1 MDVKTKSIQLNT
13 NPGVDIVDIT
23 DKVRQALTESGL
35 DSGIVTVFV
44 PGSTASVTT
53 VEYESGLVVDLK
65 RAFERIAPRDIHYD
79 HDYRWQDGNGHSHIR
94 ASLLGPSV
102 TVPFAGGALMLG
114 TWQQIVFVELDVRQ
128 RNRTVIIQIIGN

>member
-13 NPGVDIVDIT
+13 NPGVDVVDIT
-23 DKVRQALTESGL
+23 DKVRQALSESGL
-35 DSGIVTVFV
+35 NNGIVTVFV

-53 VEYESGLVVDLK
+53 VEYESGLVADLK

-79 HDYRWQDGNGHSHIR
+79 HDYRWHDGNGHSHIR

-102 TVPFAGGALMLG
+102 TVPFARGALMLG
-114 TWQQIVFVELDVRQ
+114 TWQQIVFVELDVKQ
-128 RNRTVIIQIIGN
+128 RNRTVVIQIIGN

>member
-13 NPGVDIVDIT
+13 NPGVDVVDIT
-23 DKVRQALTESGL
+23 DKVRQALSESGL
-35 DSGIVTVFV
+35 NNGIVTVFV

-79 HDYRWQDGNGHSHIR
+79 HDYRWRDGNGHSHIR

-102 TVPFAGGALMLG
+102 TVPFARGALMLG
-114 TWQQIVFVELDVRQ
+114 TWQQIVFVELDVKQ